1 MSATDSDCEIKREI
15 PSQRQGALGELRL
28 RLIEMYTCDPMRR
41 FNRLM
46 ASVSAVLLLAVTV
59 LLPAVHLRNSEVF
72 AAWLAPF
79 LIATCAIWSQ
89 IVGWP
94 RLRDACVLLFWVILT
109 TICLG
114 SLTCIVARTP
124 AALVDL
130 RLASIDHAIGLET
143 SAVVHVAAL
152 HPHVE
157 AVLAVIYSWMIPF
170 ALLAL
175 IVPMF
180 QGVREPPQRLLIGYI
195 AAALITDAIYAVF
208 PAVGPWTVY
217 KFAATEQQMLCQSTI
232 NLLKSPGPIVHNITT
247 CGIVAF
253 PSFHVILCILTATA
267 LWHSRWLRFP
277 AAALAALMCIST
289 VTTGW
294 HYGIDVVGGGAVAIL
309 AHLSSGWIHDRF
321 VKPNLRAA
329 EVVEDPLCLAP
340 ESSPEQNTLV

>member
-1 MSATDSDCEIKREI
+1 MNSTDSNCEVKREF
-15 PSQRQGALGELRL
+15 PNQRQSPLGELRV
-28 RLIEMYTCDPMRR
+28 RLVEMYTCDPMRR

-79 LIATCAIWSQ
+79 TIATCAIWSQ

-124 AALVDL
+124 ATLVDL
-130 RLASIDHAIGLET
+130 RLARIDHAIGLET
-143 SAVVHVAAL
+143 SVVVHVAGL
-152 HPHVE
+152 HPRVE

-175 IVPMF
+175 ILPVF
-180 QGVREPPQRLLIGYI
+180 QGLREPPQRLLIGYTV
-195 AAALITDAIYAVF
+195 AALITDAIYAVF

-217 KFAATEQQMLCQSTI
+217 KFAATEEQMLCQSTI
-232 NLLKSPGPIVHNITT
+232 SLLKSPGLIVHNIAT

-253 PSFHVILCILTATA
+253 PSFHVILCILTAIA

-294 HYGIDVVGGGAVAIL
+294 HYVIDVVGGAAVAVF
-309 AHLSSGWIHDRF
+309 AHLCSGWLYDRF
-321 VKPNLRAA
+321 VKSNPRAA
-329 EVVEDPLCLAP
+329 EVDQLCLAP
-340 ESSPEQNTLV
+340 EASPKQKTLV